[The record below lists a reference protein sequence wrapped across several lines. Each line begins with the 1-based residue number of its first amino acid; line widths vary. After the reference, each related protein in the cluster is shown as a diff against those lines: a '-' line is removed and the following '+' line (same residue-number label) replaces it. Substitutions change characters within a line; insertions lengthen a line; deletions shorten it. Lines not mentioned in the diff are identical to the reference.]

1 MHINTLSRLLLAYLL
16 FLVLMMAE
24 SFYSSAHAAMVIEI
38 CGSAA
43 SPCKEPELIGS
54 PSWQGGSSVYCDPVD
69 TNCQVKPNQ
78 ITVNPKTP
86 LATPAGWTDPVPPSI
101 DPVPPSTTATGSP
114 PATAR
119 ALNTPCGGFNTSVDS
134 LTVGDAKFCGDGTNG
149 TGYMCTVNPPPSGWN
164 LADMIGGTNACQ
176 SSGGTWRAT
185 RSVNCPGGYF
195 DMATN
200 ACSSATCPSGY
211 TYSGGTCN
219 LSDPSVVQKPS
230 DGTCTIKRV
239 GNSFSGDPL
248 DPDCSANPGVVVNS
262 DTVTVS
268 PKSGSS
274 ENAQYKFIPDGSG
287 SITITTPNDDGTT
300 SQRTV
305 VFGPPNPS
313 TGSVAITGTSQATF
327 SGTGS
332 QVGSTP
338 IGELPSDYNRETTQ
352 QSILSKLQ
360 SGLSIDEAGTPTD
373 GSLSGKLSEFDT
385 ASTNRITAMEGVGNV
400 TNLGLGLS
408 ITWPV
413 SSCVDPEFT
422 IPHTGKVITIPM
434 CAKRAD
440 IQLVLNYLTALL
452 AAITIFS
459 IGAGALAKQG

>member
-16 FLVLMMAE
+16 FFVLMLAE

-119 ALNTPCGGFNTSVDS
+119 TLNTSCGGFNTGVSDLS
-134 LTVGDAKFCGDGTNG
+134 NGDAKFCGDGTNA
-149 TGYMCTVNPPPSGWN
+149 TGYMCTTNPPPSGWN
-164 LADMIGGTNACQ
+164 LVELMQGTNACTT
-176 SSGGTWRAT
+176 SGGTWRAT
-185 RSVNCPGGYF
+185 RSVSCSGGYW
-195 DMATN
+195 DLATN
-200 ACSSATCPSGY
+200 SCTSATCPAGY

-360 SGLSIDEAGTPTD
+360 SGLSIDETGTPSNS
-373 GSLSGKLSEFDT
+373 SLAAQKTLLDD
-385 ASTNRITAMEGVGNV
+385 ATNAQIAQIEGVTNV

-413 SSCVDPEFT
+413 SSCSDPSFS
-422 IPHTGKVITIPM
+422 IPGTGKSLVVPM
-434 CAKRAD
+434 CEKRSD
-440 IQLVLNYLTALL
+440 IQLGLNWLVAMLGAFTL
-452 AAITIFS
+452 FQ
-459 IGAGALAKQG
+459 IGASAISGKT